1 MRTDE
6 LINLLAAG
14 PEVNAPPP
22 PVWHNTLLIGGAV
35 VVSTLLMMALL
46 GIRQDL
52 LEVIGQPV
60 FVLKVVFVA
69 ALVLTGKIASK
80 HLSLPGARLALLPA
94 LIAIPLLIMFV
105 MAVLALMEAAPDQRA
120 QLFWGDTWRSCA
132 FIIAGLSLPIFAAI
146 LKVMR
151 DLAPT
156 RLRLAGAAAGFT
168 SGAIA
173 ALVYCLHCPEIA
185 APFVAFWYVLGMLI
199 PTGLGSMI
207 GPRVLR
213 W

>member
-1 MRTDE
+1 MKTDE

-14 PEVNAPPP
+14 PDVNASTT
-22 PVWHNTLLIGGAV
+22 PVWQNTLLIGGAV
-35 VVSTLLMMALL
+35 LVSTLLMLVLL
-46 GIRQDL
+46 GLRQDL
-52 LEVIGQPV
+52 LAVAAQPV

-69 ALVLTGKIASK
+69 ALVLSGKIACK
-80 HLSLPGARLALLPA
+80 HLSLPGARLAMLPV
-94 LIAIPLLIMFV
+94 LIAIPMLIMFG
-105 MAVLALMEAAPDQRA
+105 MALLTLTEAAPDQRA
-120 QLFWGDTWRSCA
+120 RLFWGETWRTCA

-151 DLAPT
+151 DRAPT

-168 SGAIA
+168 AGATA
-173 ALVYCLHCPEIA
+173 AVVYCLHCPEIA
-185 APFVAFWYVLGMLI
+185 APFIAFWYVLGIVI
-199 PTGLGSMI
+199 PAGVGALI